1 MYQQRRRNRI
11 LPWVIVPLV
20 IICFFW
26 LLVGLSNILTP
37 FVFAAILGYML
48 NPLVTKLTNK
58 GVKRSPAAM
67 LVMLI
72 CFLVMLLLFL
82 IVVPMLVSQIDAL
95 FNHIP
100 SLLSF
105 VQEKVLPWVNTKFKR
120 SYSLDGQT
128 LSQLFQ
134 DNANGIRV
142 ALQKAVP
149 SIAQGGGRMIGVFVN
164 LFLLPFLLYYFLLD
178 WQKWQDSIAKMM
190 PRRWISKVTA
200 VAHELD
206 NVLGEFLRGQLTVMM
221 SMGFIYGIGLSLTG
235 LNSGFA
241 IGMLAGLV
249 GFVPY
254 LGAFIGFALATIAA
268 LLQFD
273 SFIPLLIVWGIFGA
287 GLMFEGYILTP
298 RLVGERI
305 GLSPMAVIFA
315 LMAFGELMGF
325 VGMLL
330 ALPLA
335 AIVLVLAREILK
347 IYYETHFYRT
357 VRKKIP
363 ILHQGPPLTEDKDQ

>member
-1 MYQQRRRNRI
+1 
-11 LPWVIVPLV
+11 
-20 IICFFW
+20 
-26 LLVGLSNILTP
+26 
-37 FVFAAILGYML
+37 
-48 NPLVTKLTNK
+48 
-58 GVKRSPAAM
+58 
-67 LVMLI
+67 MLI
-72 CFLVMLLLFL
+72 
-82 IVVPMLVSQIDAL
+82 SQMDAL
-95 FNHIP
+95 FNHVP
-100 SLLSF
+100 SLLAF
-105 VQEKVLPWVNTKFKR
+105 AQEKALPWVNDKLGR
-120 SYSLDGQT
+120 SYSLDGNTISLLIQN
-128 LSQLFQ
+128 
-134 DNANGIRV
+134 NANGIRE

-149 SIAQGGGRMIGVFVN
+149 SIAQGGGRMINVFVH

-178 WQKWQDSIAKMM
+178 WQKWQDSVAKMI
-190 PRRWISKVTA
+190 PRRWIEKVTG
-200 VAHELD
+200 VATELD

-221 SMGFIYGIGLSLTG
+221 SMGFIYGIGLSFTG

-241 IGMLAGLV
+241 IGMLAGLI

-273 SFIPLLIVWGIFGA
+273 SFIPVLIVWGIFGA

-330 ALPLA
+330 ALPMA

-347 IYYETHFYRT
+347 VYYETHFYRT
-357 VRKKIP
+357 AKKKFP
-363 ILHQGPPLTEDKDQ
+363 ILGKSRS